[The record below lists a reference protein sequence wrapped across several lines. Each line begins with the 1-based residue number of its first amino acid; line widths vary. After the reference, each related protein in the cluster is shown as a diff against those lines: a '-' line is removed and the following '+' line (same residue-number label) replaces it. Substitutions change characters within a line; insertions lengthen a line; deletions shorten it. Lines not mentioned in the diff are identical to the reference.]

1 MRCVHFLIAVSPLE
15 RTFDLDSI
23 LLEVR
28 MRKDTTCFANFMN
41 DGISNG
47 ALLIDVQMD
56 YCRPRI
62 EEIEHSLVKSLGAF
76 ICNLL
81 KRAGV
86 IRAPNSFSLE
96 K

>member
-1 MRCVHFLIAVSPLE
+1 MRSIHFFIVVSPLE

-28 MRKDTTCFANFMN
+28 MCKDTICFANFTN

-47 ALLIDVQMD
+47 ALLIGVQLD
-56 YCRPRI
+56 CRRPRT
-62 EEIEHSLVKSLGAF
+62 EEIEPDLVKSLGAF
-76 ICNLL
+76 ICNRL

-86 IRAPNSFSLE
+86 IRAPNSFSL
-96 K
+96 KK